1 MTNVNDIKD
10 YYYPAV
16 KGKKRKIAEEI
27 CNPEFDGNIAK
38 LCAKYKISRTTY
50 YNWLHDGNF
59 TGYCE
64 WLIEKYTDGELAN
77 MWRNVIKAGN
87 GGDVQAMKLFFEL
100 KGKFK
105 QSIDINGSLPVTIVD
120 DMSD

>member
-1 MTNVNDIKD
+1 MDTECNNKG
-10 YYYPAV
+10 YYPAV
-16 KGKKRKIAEEI
+16 KGKWRKIAEEI
-27 CNPEFDGNIAK
+27 SSPEFHGNITA
-38 LCAKYKISRTTY
+38 LCERHGIARSTY
-50 YNWLHDGNF
+50 YRKLDDPSF
-59 TGYCE
+59 CGYCE
-64 WLIEKYTDGELAN
+64 WLINKYTDSELAN